1 MRRRKA
7 SALNK
12 NNHLTTIAATI
23 MSPMLT
29 LGSVQL
35 DAPFFQAGLAGY
47 SDTAMRLVARRHG
60 APYAVTEALLDVFLL
75 QGGRGLKAAELDA
88 SDHPIAGQLMGSHA
102 ADISRAAKVLVSM
115 GYDVIDVNLACPV
128 KKIRKRARGGHLL
141 SEPHEAAAI
150 LDAVRQ
156 AVPASVPCTV
166 KLRRGTDL
174 SVQAEH
180 NFRFILESAI
190 TLGYAGAVVHGR
202 TVEQKY
208 LGQADWNW
216 LAQLVREYAPKQP
229 LKTPSPQPS
238 PEGRG
243 GGHGSINHHG
253 YQSLTNPCQRFVV
266 GGSGD
271 IWCAADIFRMIET
284 TGVHWVSVARGCIG
298 NPWIFHQARALM
310 SGDVIVANQP
320 PTIAQQREVL
330 REHFQLACRVHGE
343 KSASFEMRKFGIKF
357 SRHHP
362 DHQQVAKAFIAVK
375 GLNDWLAVLD
385 ALYATDGPGRV
396 ADMSVAT
403 PLSCEAG

>member
-1 MRRRKA
+1 ML
-7 SALNK
+7 ALGN
-12 NNHLTTIAATI
+12 
-23 MSPMLT
+23 
-29 LGSVQL
+29 VQL

-60 APYAVTEALLDVFLL
+60 APFAVTEALLDVFLL

-88 SDHPIAGQLMGSHA
+88 NDHPIAGQLMGSHA
-102 ADISRAAKVLVSM
+102 VEIAQAAKILVQM

-141 SEPHEAAAI
+141 SEPNEATAI

-174 SVQAEH
+174 SAQAEH
-180 NFRFILESAI
+180 NFRFILEAAI
-190 TLGYAGAVVHGR
+190 SLGYAGTVVHGR

-208 LGQADWNW
+208 LGPADWSW
-216 LAQLVREYAPKQP
+216 LTSLIRTYGQVTQP
-229 LKTPSPQPS
+229 N
-238 PEGRG
+238 G
-243 GGHGSINHHG
+243 
-253 YQSLTNPCQRFVV
+253 QRFVI

-271 IWCAADIFRMIET
+271 IWCASDIFRMIET

-310 SGDVIVANQP
+310 RGDVLTANQP
-320 PTIAQQREVL
+320 PTIQQQREVL
-330 REHFQLACRVHGE
+330 REHFELACRVHGE

-375 GLNDWLAVLD
+375 GLADWLAVLD
-385 ALYATDGPGRV
+385 TFYALDGPGRL

-403 PLSCEAG
+403 PLACEVQ